1 MSNKNPKKY
10 NKITISFTEA
20 DDDIYEY
27 VESLKKTNKA
37 SEFIREAIREKIN
50 KNEHKRTITL
60 NNSRDNKDLMN
71 QLERIENKIISL
83 EKNLKENKVHYKK
96 DNVYNNDSNEENN
109 ESNNDS
115 NKEVRF
121 ESLEEINIDNQI
133 ENALDFFDF

>member
-1 MSNKNPKKY
+1 MANKNPKKY

-27 VESLKKTNKA
+27 VESLKKSNKA

-50 KNEHKRTITL
+50 KNEHKGTITL

-96 DNVYNNDSNEENN
+96 DNVYNDN
-109 ESNNDS
+109 SNNKI
-115 NKEVRF
+115 NF
-121 ESLEEINIDNQI
+121 ENLEETDEYNQI
-133 ENALDFFDF
+133 EKALDFFDF